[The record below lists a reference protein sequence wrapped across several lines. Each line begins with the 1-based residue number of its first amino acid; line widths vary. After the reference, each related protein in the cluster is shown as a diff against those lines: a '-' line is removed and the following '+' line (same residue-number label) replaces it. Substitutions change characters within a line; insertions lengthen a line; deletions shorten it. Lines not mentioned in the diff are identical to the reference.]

1 MPPVFITLPVNE
13 DGNVLPISSHDL
25 GSIRGAAQ
33 NADDAV
39 NVQMGNSSYR
49 IRYLPRLDF
58 FFC

>member
-13 DGNVLPISSHDL
+13 HGNVLPISSHDL

-39 NVQMGNSSYR
+39 DVLMGNGLYRVGKISASSG
-49 IRYLPRLDF
+49 
-58 FFC
+58 